1 VLKLPSELLT
11 AAYVLALA
19 VIGIAA
25 CGSSHAATSSAVPLG
40 RPVATTAFQAP
51 TTAAPATAVGTA
63 EPPEAIH
70 PAPPPSPRG
79 LRTRTI
85 LHVARRFADAYL
97 RYQIGQHPPAVK
109 RTLVATCT
117 PSFAHLL
124 IAQPARIP
132 DGQRRNPAYQP
143 AELTRVTYTG
153 QASLRPGPPEQIV
166 IATYHTI
173 RHPSVRGQL
182 TVHLTESGRGWRV
195 ADLG

>member
-1 VLKLPSELLT
+1 MSHSELRR
-11 AAYVLALA
+11 APCVLVVA

-25 CGSSHAATSSAVPLG
+25 CGSSHTGTSSAVPLG
-40 RPVATTAFQAP
+40 RPVATSASQAP
-51 TTAAPATAVGTA
+51 STAAPATPVGTA
-63 EPPEAIH
+63 EPPETIH
-70 PAPPPSPRG
+70 PAPPPSPSSPRARMI
-79 LRTRTI
+79 LR
-85 LHVARRFADAYL
+85 VARRFAVAYL

-109 RTLVATCT
+109 RALSATCT
-117 PSFAHLL
+117 PTFARLL

-132 DGQRRNPAYQP
+132 DGQRRNPTYQP

-153 QASLRPGPPEQIV
+153 QASLGPGPQEQIV

-182 TVHLTESGRGWRV
+182 TVHLIGNSGSWRV

>member
-1 VLKLPSELLT
+1 MSRSELRKAPCGL
-11 AAYVLALA
+11 VLAVLG
-19 VIGIAA
+19 VAA
-25 CGSSHAATSSAVPLG
+25 CGSRHTGTTSTVPLG
-40 RPVATTAFQAP
+40 RPVATSASQAP
-51 TTAAPATAVGTA
+51 STAAPATPVRAA

-70 PAPPPSPRG
+70 PAPPPSS
-79 LRTRTI
+79 RTPQARTI
-85 LHVARRFADAYL
+85 LRVAGRLADAYL
-97 RYQIGQHPPAVK
+97 RYQIGQHPLAIK
-109 RTLVATCT
+109 RTLSATCT
-117 PSFAHLL
+117 PSFARLL

-182 TVHLTESGRGWRV
+182 TLHLIESGRSWRV